1 MRFLEDI
8 VIDNDAMN
16 KVLFK
21 DILLEVFEEFIRICE
36 ENSLQYFCLGGTLL
50 GAIRHQGI
58 IPWDDD
64 IDVGMPRADYEKFL
78 AIFNS
83 KRNAHFSLI
92 YPTAENNFYLPFAK
106 VYANYT
112 KLQELNTECMIGV
125 FVDVFPLDGISS
137 NDESSKNALF
147 RYIDL
152 KTELWSS
159 ARSHKAKAR
168 EILKKFSNMN
178 FQFLNRDLTS
188 LLFKSRYRERLLKE
202 LQQIATKNSYESS
215 SFVCNFG
222 GAWASKEISTKE
234 EFSSF
239 KYVKFEHLSVRIPI
253 GYHKYL
259 TRMYGDYMVPPTEVD
274 RASKHVFDI
283 LEITDQN

>member
-1 MRFLEDI
+1 
-8 VIDNDAMN
+8 MN

-21 DILLEVFEEFIRICE
+21 DILLKVFEEFIRICE

-50 GAIRHQGI
+50 GAIRHQGM

-64 IDVGMPRADYEKFL
+64 IDVGMPRADYQKFL
-78 AIFNS
+78 KIFNS
-83 KRNAHFSLI
+83 KRNAQFSLI

-112 KLQELNTECMIGV
+112 KLQEINTDCLIGV

-137 NDESSKNALF
+137 EDEAGHNNLYK
-147 RYIDL
+147 YIEL

-159 ARSHKAKAR
+159 ARSHQAKAR
-168 EILKKFSNMN
+168 EILKNFSNMN
-178 FQFLNRDLTS
+178 FKFLKRDLTS
-188 LLFKSRYRERLLKE
+188 LISPTKYRESLLHK
-202 LQQIATKNSYESS
+202 LKQIATKNSYESS

-222 GAWASKEISTKE
+222 GAWATKEISTKE
-234 EFSSF
+234 EFSGF
-239 KYVKFEHLSVRIPI
+239 KYVNFEHLSVRIPI

-259 TRMYGDYMVPPTEVD
+259 TRMYGNYLIPPKEVD
-274 RASKHVFDI
+274 RASKHLFDI
-283 LEITDQN
+283 LELTDQN